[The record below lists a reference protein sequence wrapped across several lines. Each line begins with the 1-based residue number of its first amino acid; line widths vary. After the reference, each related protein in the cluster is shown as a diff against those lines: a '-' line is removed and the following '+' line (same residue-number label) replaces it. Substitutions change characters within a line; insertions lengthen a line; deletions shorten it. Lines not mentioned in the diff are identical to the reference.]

1 MNAYESLIERDECEG
16 GFAFNVM
23 PYYEKLRFT
32 LNQVDKAGR
41 CLVEKGK
48 TADEYGEAFDIL
60 FNWRAAHSLPLNHFY
75 ITLRG
80 RAKKVDRGALTA
92 QRMKRVESIFR
103 KLVRRP
109 TMQMSQMQ
117 DIGGCRAI
125 MSGMKNLH
133 DLIRI
138 YDSNPLRHTV
148 RPARD
153 YIENPKEDGYRS
165 IHFMYRFVG
174 SASTLPWDKLR
185 IELQLRT
192 KLQHSWATAVETV
205 DTFTGEE
212 LKFGLGSDDWR
223 RFFQLM
229 GSAHAHFEGSP
240 PVPGTPQIEK
250 ELRDEIT
257 HLESKL
263 RITQMLNSWS
273 FLTQHITG
281 KKSGKDFWYLIEIKP
296 QEGKADIETFPLIKM
311 REAEAMY
318 QKKEVELRHIQSN
331 NKVVL
336 VSVNSLTN
344 LQKTYPNYFADTG
357 YFNASLNRFLG
368 NAKA

>member
-1 MNAYESLIERDECEG
+1 MDAYDSPIECDECEG
-16 GFAFNVM
+16 GFACNVM

-48 TADEYGEAFDIL
+48 TGDEIGEAFKTL

-103 KLVRRP
+103 KLSRQP

-125 MSGMKNLH
+125 VSGMKTLNE
-133 DLIRI
+133 LIRL
-138 YDSNPLRHTV
+138 YESSPLRHTV
-148 RPARD
+148 RPPRN
-153 YIENPKEDGYRS
+153 YIAIPKDDGYRS
-165 IHFMYRFVG
+165 VHLMYRFVG
-174 SASTLPWDKLR
+174 KATTIYWDKLR
-185 IELQLRT
+185 IEIQLRT

-205 DTFTGEE
+205 DTYTGEE

-229 GSAHAHFEGSP
+229 GSAHARFEDSP
-240 PVPGTPQIEK
+240 SVPGTPQNEK
-250 ELRDEIT
+250 ELRDEIR
-257 HLESKL
+257 HLELKL
-263 RITQMLNSWS
+263 RITQMLHSWS

-281 KKSGKDFWYLIEIKP
+281 IKSGKDFWYLIEIKP
-296 QEGKADIETFPLIKM
+296 QEGRADIEAFPLAKM
-311 REAEAMY
+311 REAESMY
-318 QKKEVELRHIQSN
+318 QKKEVELRRTGSN

-336 VSVNSLTN
+336 VSVYSLTN
-344 LQKTYPNYFADTG
+344 LQKMYPNYFADTT
-357 YFNASLNRFLG
+357 YFIGSLVRFL
-368 NAKA
+368 NVKA